1 MINCT
6 GSSCKRKLSSFLEAG
21 EQQLKEKSI
30 EKSWYLL
37 LQKSPSCFSITLSNQ
52 SPFFFLP
59 FIFALRNCFL
69 S

>member
-1 MINCT
+1 MINCA
-6 GSSCKRKLSSFLEAG
+6 GSSRKRKLSSFLETG

-30 EKSWYLL
+30 EKSWCLL